1 MQGVPGRFVE
11 ETPKDSFQL
20 GFLAVKDWQPD
31 LPALERENQR
41 KSRQNP
47 WSSMVPAT
55 CAWDNLCWLSRAVRA
70 PGRYRRNLGGR
81 KSEVI

>member
-31 LPALERENQR
+31 LPALERENQGKIHGHR
-41 KSRQNP
+41 WCQLH
-47 WSSMVPAT
+47 VPGTAS
-55 CAWDNLCWLSRAVRA
+55 AGVAGLCEL
-70 PGRYRRNLGGR
+70 LGGTEGISVEENMR
-81 KSEVI
+81 SSE